1 MHSHACF
8 YIGVD
13 IAMDALNQAYN
24 RAVITLNEIKHNSR
38 HHSNIKFGF
47 FEKDC
52 SCSSEDFW
60 KFIIAPPANENSA
73 SENPGQLA
81 LEEGDRKD
89 NDLQGDQNI
98 EIEGENKKE
107 DDLNNPTPNK
117 ENKEGDDRE

>member
-1 MHSHACF
+1 MNVKLPENYLYILDLACGKGGDHKKWLMHSHACF

-60 KFIIAPPANENSA
+60 KFIIAPPTNE
-73 SENPGQLA
+73 SENAQLA
-81 LEEGDRKD
+81 LEDGDRK
-89 NDLQGDQNI
+89 
-98 EIEGENKKE
+98 
-107 DDLNNPTPNK
+107 
-117 ENKEGDDRE
+117 EGD